1 MNFIKRNKKLLV
13 VITVFLVALV
23 AGIQLKNILY
33 PSGGAIYGNRLD
45 GIKEVELAKDL
56 DRQIQEKLKD
66 FVSKVEVRTSGRI
79 VNITMI
85 VNPDISASVAKDNSK
100 KIFELFAE
108 KQLNYYDIQLF
119 LKKETDATD
128 FPIIGYKQQNKD
140 GFTWTKDRAAS

>member
-23 AGIQLKNILY
+23 AAIQLKNILY

-45 GIKEVELAKDL
+45 GIEEVKLAEDL
-56 DRQIQEKLKD
+56 DKQIQEKLKD

-79 VNITMI
+79 INITMI
-85 VNPDISASVAKDNSK
+85 VNPDISSSVAKDNSK
-100 KIFELFAE
+100 NIFELFAE
-108 KQLNYYDIQLF
+108 KQLNYYDIQVF

-128 FPIIGYKQQNKD
+128 FPIIGYKHQNKD
-140 GFTWTKDRAAS
+140 GFTWTKDRA

>member
-45 GIKEVELAKDL
+45 GIEEVKLAEDL
-56 DRQIQEKLKD
+56 DKQIQEKLKD

-85 VNPDISASVAKDNSK
+85 VNPDISSSVAKDNSK
-100 KIFELFAE
+100 KIIGKIKSSKGIGKIKNDGLGTFCSVAYVKVGVIFILGSER
-108 KQLNYYDIQLF
+108 
-119 LKKETDATD
+119 
-128 FPIIGYKQQNKD
+128 PIEFNIK
-140 GFTWTKDRAAS
+140 

>member
-23 AGIQLKNILY
+23 AAIQLKNILY

-45 GIKEVELAKDL
+45 GIEEVKLAEDL
-56 DRQIQEKLKD
+56 DKQIQEKLKD

-79 VNITMI
+79 INITMI
-85 VNPDISASVAKDNSK
+85 VNPDISSSVAKDNSK

-108 KQLNYYDIQLF
+108 KQLNYYDIQVF
-119 LKKETDATD
+119 LKKEIDATD
-128 FPIIGYKQQNKD
+128 FPIIGYKHQNKD
-140 GFTWTKDRAAS
+140 GFTWTKDRA

>member
-13 VITVFLVALV
+13 VIAVFLVALV

-108 KQLNYYDIQLF
+108 KQLNYYDIQVF

-128 FPIIGYKQQNKD
+128 FPIIGYKHQNKD
-140 GFTWTKDRAAS
+140 GFTWTKDRA

>member
-33 PSGGAIYGNRLD
+33 PSGGAVYGNRLD
-45 GIKEVELAKDL
+45 GIEEVKLAKDL
-56 DRQIQEKLKD
+56 DKQIQEKLKD

-79 VNITMI
+79 INITMI
-85 VNPDISASVAKDNSK
+85 VNPDISSSVAKDNSK

-108 KQLNYYDIQLF
+108 KQLNYYDIQVF

-128 FPIIGYKQQNKD
+128 FPIIGYKHQNKD
-140 GFTWTKDRAAS
+140 GFTWTKDRA

>member
-56 DRQIQEKLKD
+56 DRQIKEKLKD

-108 KQLNYYDIQLF
+108 KQLNYYDIQVF

-128 FPIIGYKQQNKD
+128 FPIIGYKHQNKD
-140 GFTWTKDRAAS
+140 GFTWTKDRA

>member
-1 MNFIKRNKKLLV
+1 ME
-13 VITVFLVALV
+13 T
-23 AGIQLKNILY
+23 QLKNILY

-45 GIKEVELAKDL
+45 GIEEVKLAEDL

-85 VNPDISASVAKDNSK
+85 VNPDISSSVAKDNSK

-108 KQLNYYDIQLF
+108 KQLNYYDIQVF

-128 FPIIGYKQQNKD
+128 FPIIGYKHQNKD
-140 GFTWTKDRAAS
+140 GFTWTKDRA

>member
-45 GIKEVELAKDL
+45 GIEEVKLAKDL
-56 DRQIQEKLKD
+56 DKQIQEKLKEL
-66 FVSKVEVRTSGRI
+66 VSKVEVRTSGRI
-79 VNITMI
+79 INITLI
-85 VNPDISASVAKDNSK
+85 VNPDISSSVAKDNSK

-108 KQLNYYDIQLF
+108 KQLNYYDIQVF

-128 FPIIGYKQQNKD
+128 FPIIGYKHQNKD
-140 GFTWTKDRAAS
+140 GFTWTKDRA

>member
-45 GIKEVELAKDL
+45 GIEEVKLAKDL
-56 DRQIQEKLKD
+56 DKQIQEKLKD

-85 VNPDISASVAKDNSK
+85 VNPDISSSVAKDNSK
-100 KIFELFAE
+100 TICCSL
-108 KQLNYYDIQLF
+108 
-119 LKKETDATD
+119 
-128 FPIIGYKQQNKD
+128 
-140 GFTWTKDRAAS
+140 

>member
-85 VNPDISASVAKDNSK
+85 VNPDISSSVAKDNSK

-108 KQLNYYDIQLF
+108 KQLNYYDIQVF

-128 FPIIGYKQQNKD
+128 FPIIGYKHQNKD
-140 GFTWTKDRAAS
+140 GFTWTKDRA

>member
-33 PSGGAIYGNRLD
+33 PSGGAIYGNRLE

-79 VNITMI
+79 VNITMT
-85 VNPDISASVAKDNSK
+85 VNGDVSASVAKDNSK
-100 KIFELFAE
+100 KILELFAE
-108 KQLNYYDIQLF
+108 KQLNYYDIQVF

-128 FPIIGYKQQNKD
+128 FPIIGYKHQNKD
-140 GFTWTKDRAAS
+140 GFTWTKDRA